1 MSDISETS
9 TPANTHDAMGF
20 DKTCLLGLPFD
31 CVSMAEAIAA
41 IEHAIDSRSR
51 CFLSTPNLNF
61 AMTAQADPSFYQSV
75 LESDLSVADGMPLV
89 WTSRL
94 MGAGVS
100 VRVAGSD
107 LFARL
112 TETPR
117 AKKIRVFFFGG
128 ASGIAEKAHHALNTY
143 SPGAMSC
150 GFYDPGFVDL
160 DAMSKPEVIAL
171 INKAEPDFIVV
182 ALGAKK
188 GQAWIMQNRDSLN
201 APVISHLG
209 AVINFVAGEIERAPT
224 AWQKSGLEWLW
235 RIVQEPALWK
245 RYVGDGAKAVWML
258 LSRIL
263 PFLIYRQIF
272 RWSGTA
278 KKALKIE
285 LTEHND
291 RLILSGALDSQGV
304 ELLEREL
311 AKHFAEREHVTLT
324 LDLKALQYADLRG
337 LAYLVSLSGRV
348 KRSGCSVALVN
359 TSLQLMRLAR
369 LAGIPAHFK
378 LTSRN
383 TAERNIQGDKVVD

>member
-9 TPANTHDAMGF
+9 TPAITHDAMSF

-31 CVSMAEAIAA
+31 CVSMAQAIAA

-75 LESDLSVADGMPLV
+75 LDSDLSVADGMPLV
-89 WTSRL
+89 WISRL
-94 MGAGVS
+94 TGAGVLE
-100 VRVAGSD
+100 RVAGSD

-112 TETPR
+112 TEMPR
-117 AKKIRVFFFGG
+117 VKKIRVFFFGG
-128 ASGIAEKAHHALNTY
+128 ASGIAEKAHHALNTH

-171 INKAEPDFIVV
+171 INEAEPDFIVV

-209 AVINFVAGEIERAPT
+209 AVINFVAGEIERAPA

-263 PFLIYRQIF
+263 PFLLYRQICS
-272 RWSGTA
+272 WSGVSKTA
-278 KKALKIE
+278 FKIE
-285 LTEHND
+285 VAEQDD
-291 RLILSGALDSQGV
+291 RLSLSGALDRQGV
-304 ELLEREL
+304 RLLQREIDQCL
-311 AKHFAEREHVTLT
+311 AKRDGVTVT
-324 LDLKALQYADLRG
+324 LDLQDLLYVDLFG
-337 LAYLVSLSGRV
+337 LAYLLGLLGQTSG
-348 KRSGCSVALVN
+348 SVGHV
-359 TSLQLMRLAR
+359 QLLNPSVRFMRLAR

-378 LTSRN
+378 ITSHIQ
-383 TAERNIQGDKVVD
+383 AERNRQGDKVVD